1 MKLIW
6 VWLCILAGVASA
18 WADDSTCAEL
28 NGAYEHAVN
37 TGRYQ
42 TVSTVT
48 GKGQDS
54 GKLWLRTFYYDQT
67 IYVRRPYFPWL
78 SYRRGTLD
86 HTDDGRSVFQN
97 CTKLGTETMAGNDTT
112 VFQTDWQ
119 RYGDKAVTKLW
130 FSTETG
136 KLAQT
141 ERFFT
146 ALDENSFYSGLLGQS
161 VLDRYAYDGGLP
173 PPLEA
178 YKAYLPTVHPE

>member
-6 VWLCILAGVASA
+6 VWLCIFAGVASA
-18 WADDSTCAEL
+18 QADDNTCAEL
-28 NGAYEHAVN
+28 NAAYQHAAN

-48 GKGQDS
+48 GTGQDS
-54 GKLWLRTFYYDQT
+54 GKLWLWTFYYDQT
-67 IYVRRPYFPWL
+67 IYVRKPDSPWL
-78 SYRRGTLD
+78 AYRRGTVD
-86 HTDDGRSVFQN
+86 HTDDGRPVFQN
-97 CTKLGTETMAGNDTT
+97 CTKHGTETMDGNDTT

-146 ALDENSFYSGLLGQS
+146 ALDENSFFLACSDNL
-161 VLDRYAYDGGLP
+161 
-173 PPLEA
+173 
-178 YKAYLPTVHPE
+178 